1 MNDREEKA
9 LKAYKTTINQI
20 DDWFEYANESKKDR
34 DFIHA
39 ELDKL
44 TAELLKIY
52 KGTQSAENLEN
63 GIMQRSEVINNE
75 FNIGFISPKT
85 IELAKEVAEQGQDTR
100 LIEEWAYAL
109 AKDIAKG
116 TD

>member
-1 MNDREEKA
+1 MNDREEKT
-9 LKAYKTTINQI
+9 LEAYKTTVNRI
-20 DDWFEYANESKKDR
+20 DDWFEYANESVKDR
-34 DFIHA
+34 EFIHK

-44 TAELLKIY
+44 TAKLTKIY
-52 KGTQSAENLEN
+52 ETWREAEDLEN
-63 GIMQRSEVINNE
+63 GIKQRSEVISSKI
-75 FNIGFISPKT
+75 NIGFISPET
-85 IELAKEVAEQGQDTR
+85 MELAKEVAEQGQDSR